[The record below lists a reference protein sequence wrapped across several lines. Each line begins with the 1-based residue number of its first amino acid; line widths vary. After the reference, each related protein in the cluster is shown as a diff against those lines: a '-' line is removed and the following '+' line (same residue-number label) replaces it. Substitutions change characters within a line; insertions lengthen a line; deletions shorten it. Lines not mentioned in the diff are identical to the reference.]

1 MEVKDLLE
9 LYVYD
14 DAEIFIFDRND
25 EQIFSGVIT
34 NVPRDIEERVVTN
47 FCFNEFCE
55 FVINVI

>member
-1 MEVKDLLE
+1 MEVKELLE
-9 LYVYD
+9 LYMYD
-14 DAEIFIFDRND
+14 DAELVIFDSND
-25 EQIFSGVIT
+25 KQIFSGVIT